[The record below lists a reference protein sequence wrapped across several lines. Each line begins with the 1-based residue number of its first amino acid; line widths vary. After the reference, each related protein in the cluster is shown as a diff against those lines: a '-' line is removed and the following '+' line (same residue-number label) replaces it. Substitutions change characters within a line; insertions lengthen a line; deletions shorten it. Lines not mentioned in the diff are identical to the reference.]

1 MPEEKKVAKK
11 GALDK
16 FLDWLER
23 VCNKLPD
30 STILFIY
37 LFFIILVLGCILGL
51 LGVSA
56 ENVATGEVV
65 KVQNPISTAGLR
77 YFVGRFLVAVKDKT
91 TFEVLLQT
99 KID

>member
-1 MPEEKKVAKK
+1 MPEENKVVKK
-11 GALDK
+11 GWLDK

-56 ENVATGEVV
+56 TNVATGEVV
-65 KVQNPISTAGLR
+65 KVQNPISPVCSTSWATWYPTSR
-77 YFVGRFLVAVKDKT
+77 D
-91 TFEVLLQT
+91 LLPWVWLSP
-99 KID
+99 